1 MKEYTARTTLNL
13 GSRVS
18 WDHDKT
24 KGGTV
29 IEKGPQR
36 VAVKWDDPSEGEISY
51 LFYTEMANIGIL
63 PANRPVKPEDVT
75 NLSRSEVGI

>member
-1 MKEYTARTTLNL
+1 MKERTARSILEL

-36 VAVKWDDPSEGEISY
+36 VAVKWDDPSEGEVSY
-51 LFYTEMANIGIL
+51 LFYTEMANIGLL
-63 PANRPVKPEDVT
+63 PANRKHAPGDVT
-75 NLSRSEVGI
+75 NLSAGEVGI